1 MPLHDPDFKNTIFWP
16 ITLVQR
22 HGPQSVSDCRS
33 NGGNKI
39 KIREV
44 PVPRKAQKMPKY
56 GPGADLRKTGIAK
69 TASKTLRISVSK
81 MLRIA
86 MQQYLYEPSKRP

>member
-16 ITLVQR
+16 ITLVER
-22 HGPQSVSDCRS
+22 HGPQTVSDCRS

-44 PVPRKAQKMPKY
+44 PVPRKAQKMPK
-56 GPGADLRKTGIAK
+56 
-69 TASKTLRISVSK
+69 
-81 MLRIA
+81 
-86 MQQYLYEPSKRP
+86 